1 MVGSLG
7 GHGIEGKLHYVLHLR
22 RVHGCI
28 LHASERAI
36 SACLPNPRASS
47 CTHACA
53 RALTHACLCALMRAR
68 ARALYQLGCKPC
80 QPACQRPCVCVT
92 IAHSM
97 RLRVCARTRG
107 KRGKG
112 RGRWPR
118 RGMRRVCV
126 CGCGGL
132 FTRSQSSNI
141 SLSLMSI
148 RSSLNW
154 VRRVCHPA
162 RSPRL
167 CVHGCHAQELGAL
180 NAITFRRFRR
190 SSK

>member
-1 MVGSLG
+1 VGTVSRVSFITFCICG
-7 GHGIEGKLHYVLHLR
+7 GCTGAFCMPPSGPSVRACRTRAPLLARMLAYVRSRMLAH
-22 RVHGCI
+22 VH
-28 LHASERAI
+28 
-36 SACLPNPRASS
+36 S
-47 CTHACA
+47 CA
-53 RALTHACLCALMRAR
+53 AR
-68 ARALYQLGCKPC
+68 ARALYELGSKPC
-80 QPACQRPCVCVT
+80 QSACQRPCVSVS

-112 RGRWPR
+112 RGRGRWPR

-132 FTRSQSSNI
+132 FTFSQSSNI

-180 NAITFRRFRR
+180 NAITFRRLRR

>member
-1 MVGSLG
+1 MGTVSRVSFITFCICG
-7 GHGIEGKLHYVLHLR
+7 GCTGAFCMPPSGPSV
-22 RVHGCI
+22 
-28 LHASERAI
+28 RA
-36 SACLPNPRASS
+36 CR
-47 CTHACA
+47 A
-53 RALTHACLCALMRAR
+53 RAPLLARMLARVRSHACLCALMRAR
-68 ARALYQLGCKPC
+68 ARALYELGCKPC
-80 QPACQRPCVCVT
+80 QSACQRPCVCVT
-92 IAHSM
+92 ISHSM

-107 KRGKG
+107 KRGKGRG

-167 CVHGCHAQELGAL
+167 CVHGCHAQELYRAL
-180 NAITFRRFRR
+180 NAITFRRLRR